1 MSWSGNHPKTLDGIR
16 ILDFT
21 RLLPGPFGTML
32 LADLGA
38 DVVKIEAPEGGDYAR
53 WYPPMFG
60 SGSNAMGAFFASIN
74 RGKRS
79 LSINLKTPRGVDLLR
94 KLASTADVLIESF
107 RPGVMSRLGLGP
119 EDLRQDNR
127 GLIYCAISGYG
138 QTGPFVDRA
147 GHDLNYLAVGGALEQ
162 TAAAGEA
169 PHPPGFQLADIFG
182 GGMYAA
188 LSIVAALF
196 SRERRGEG
204 AELDISMTDGAAT
217 TLAPLFA
224 RLAAGDRMPKR
235 GEDQLTGALPCY
247 RVYPTADDK
256 FMSLGALEPKFWTGF
271 CLAVGK
277 SDWVHRGFDSALTKE
292 VKNLFR
298 TKSRDEWALV
308 FADHDVCC
316 EPVLDASEAMET
328 ELFRARN
335 FFFELGAPDRAVTF
349 QTATPVTPI
358 MSQQALLPPPK
369 LGEHSVEVLA
379 EAGLDD
385 AEIRALLDDSVI
397 KVSD

>member
-1 MSWSGNHPKTLDGIR
+1 
-16 ILDFT
+16 
-21 RLLPGPFGTML
+21 ML

-60 SGSNAMGAFFASIN
+60 SGSDTVGAFFASLN

-94 KLASTADVLIESF
+94 RLAQTADVLIESF

-119 EDLRQDNR
+119 ENLRSQNK

-138 QTGPFVDRA
+138 QDGPFVDRA
-147 GHDLNYLAVGGALEQ
+147 GHDLNYLAIGGALEQ
-162 TAAAGEA
+162 NAPVHGS

-196 SRERRGEG
+196 GRERTGEG

-224 RLAAGDRMPKR
+224 RLAAGDRMPER
-235 GEDQLTGALPCY
+235 GEDQLTGGLPCY
-247 RVYPTADDK
+247 RVYRTADDK

-277 SDWVHRGFDSALTKE
+277 ADWMNRGFDYGLVDE
-292 VKNLFR
+292 MNQLFSSR
-298 TKSRDEWALV
+298 TRDEWTQV

-316 EPVLDASEAMET
+316 EPVLDAKEAMDQ

-335 FFFELGAPDRAVTF
+335 FFFELGAPDRVVTF
-349 QTATPVTPI
+349 QTATPVTPKL
-358 MSQQALLPPPK
+358 SRQALRPPPK
-369 LGEHSVEVLA
+369 LGEHSFEVLS
-379 EAGLDD
+379 EAGFGEV
-385 AEIRALLDDSVI
+385 EIRALLDEAVI
-397 KVSD
+397 KTSD